1 MHRYRNLSV
10 GGLFLIAIWLPLVL
24 GPFGRS
30 TQSETEFR
38 TLAPLP
44 GLAWSRQRLKAFP
57 HEFEAYFND
66 HFGLRAV
73 LLTLHNHVKVAL
85 GVSPS
90 SKVVLGEDHWLFYA
104 DEGELNDHLRRIELS
119 PEDLKRW
126 RDYLVTV
133 RDWLRARGI
142 DYIFVVAPDKTTVY
156 PEYLPARYRNP
167 QPGPTRLDQVEV
179 YLKAHSDVKILD
191 LRTTLMAAK
200 GGLPLYRRS
209 DTHWND
215 YGGYVGF
222 QALIAATPWRSQML
236 RVPDNTFI
244 MQPSTP
250 GGDLARMTG
259 VPELFAGPTVQWNP
273 AVLDGYQA
281 CAQELAKGWYGR
293 EPFTTHCAR
302 RSGTALVFRDSF
314 AIALIPYLSESI
326 GTVRYI
332 WERPTAAQLEQE
344 VKHLKPD
351 VVIEQRVERGMM
363 PPPAAAEVARLRAS
377 IAG

>member
-24 GPFGRS
+24 GTFGRS

-167 QPGPTRLDQVEV
+167 GPGPTRLDQVEA

-191 LRTTLMAAK
+191 LRPALMAAK

-215 YGGYVGF
+215 YGGYVGY
-222 QALIAATPWRSQML
+222 QALIAATPWRTQML
-236 RVPDNTFI
+236 RLPENTFI
-244 MQPSTP
+244 LQRSAP

-259 VPELFAGPTVQWNP
+259 VPELFAGPAVQWNP

-281 CAQELAKGWYGR
+281 CAPELAKGWYGH

-302 RSGTALVFRDSF
+302 RFGTALVFRDSF
-314 AIALIPYLSESI
+314 AIALIPYLSESV

-332 WERPTAAQLEQE
+332 WERPTAAQLGRE